1 MAKTREITPKDSR
14 VKCRI
19 FMVEDHPIVT
29 EGLRELIEH
38 EQDLVICGGVQEAE
52 KALGAIS
59 KLKPDLVLVDISL
72 PGKSGLELI
81 KDIKARHPQLPILVL
96 SMHDEKVYAER
107 ALRAGAAGY
116 VMKAEA
122 TEKVVEAIHK
132 VLGGEVYVS
141 DAVAATMVRKFVGL
155 RSDAAVSPIEQLS
168 DRELEVFQ
176 LIGHG
181 LPSREIAKK
190 LHLSVKTIETYR
202 DHIKR
207 KLGLKDATELLQYA
221 IQWVQS
227 QRENTAGRR

>member
-1 MAKTREITPKDSR
+1 MTMAREITPKNSR
-14 VKCRI
+14 GKCRI

-29 EGLRELIEH
+29 EGLKELIED
-38 EQDLVICGGVQEAE
+38 EQDLVICGEAQEAE

-96 SMHDEKVYAER
+96 SMHDERVYAER

-122 TEKVVEAIHK
+122 TEKVIGAIRK

-141 DAVAATMVRKFVGL
+141 DAMAATMVRKFVGL
-155 RSDAAVSPIEQLS
+155 RTQTNAPSVEQLS

-181 LPSREIAKK
+181 LPTREIAKK

-207 KLGLKDATELLQYA
+207 KLVLKDATELLQHA

-227 QRENTAGRR
+227 QRENAADNR